1 MPLPHTL
8 PMSRRRAIG
17 LAAALGCLGAAP
29 LVHAQGTWPDKPLRL
44 VVGFPPGGGVDVM
57 ARIVSQPLSELLGK
71 PVVVDNKPGAAS
83 NLAMTEVAHANADG
97 YTVLLG
103 PSTVQT
109 ANPFLYKVS
118 TNPATSLVPVASV
131 GRYQL
136 HLVVRNGFPAKDLRE
151 LIAYARSH
159 PGKLTYASAGA
170 GTTPHLVSELFLQE
184 ADIQGLHVP
193 YRGSAPALQAV
204 IAGEADFVMDPGI
217 SFQHVRTGRARMF
230 AVASANRSPQ
240 FPDIRTIVEDGIR
253 GLDLDTW
260 VGIWMPANA
269 PEAARN
275 KLSSA
280 LAKVLADPAVQQKFL
295 ALNGEAH
302 FMNAA
307 DYRSLLE
314 KETAVF
320 SSLIKNR
327 KIIAE

>member
-1 MPLPHTL
+1 MRSASPHL
-8 PMSRRRAIG
+8 ISRRRALG
-17 LAAALGCLGAAP
+17 LAALGCLGAP
-29 LVHAQGTWPDKPLRL
+29 WIAQAQSNWPDRPIRL

-83 NLAMTEVAHANADG
+83 NLAMSEVSHAAADG
-97 YTVLLG
+97 YTVLFG

-109 ANPFLYKVS
+109 ANPFLYKVNA
-118 TNPATSLVPVASV
+118 NPATSLAPVASV

-136 HLVVRNGFPAKDLRE
+136 HLVVRNGLPANDLNE
-151 LIAYARSH
+151 LIAYARAH

-184 ADIQGLHVP
+184 AGIQGLHVP

-217 SFQHVRTGRARMF
+217 SFQHVRVGKARMF
-230 AVASANRSPQ
+230 SVASASRSRQ
-240 FPDIRTIVEDGIR
+240 FPEIRTMVEDGIR

-260 VGIWMPANA
+260 IGMWVPVNA
-269 PEAARN
+269 PEDARTR
-275 KLSSA
+275 LARA
-280 LAKVLADPAVQQKFL
+280 LGQVLNDPAVQKKFQ
-295 ALNGEAH
+295 ALNGEAQ
-302 FMNAA
+302 FMNASE
-307 DYRSLLE
+307 YRDLLT
-314 KETAVF
+314 KETQVF

>member
-1 MPLPHTL
+1 MHIPPSRAL
-8 PMSRRRAIG
+8 SRRRALG
-17 LAAALGCLGAAP
+17 LAAALGGLGVAGM
-29 LVHAQGTWPDKPLRL
+29 AQAQSKWPDRPVRL

-57 ARIVSQPLSELLGK
+57 ARIVSQPLSEVLGK
-71 PVVVDNKPGAAS
+71 PVVVDNNPGAAS
-83 NLAMTEVAHANADG
+83 NLAMIDVAHAPADG
-97 YTVLLG
+97 YSVLFG

-109 ANPFLYKVS
+109 ANPYLYKVS

-170 GTTPHLVSELFLQE
+170 GTTPHLVSELFLQA
-184 ADIQGLHVP
+184 ADIQALHVP

-217 SFQHVRTGRARMF
+217 SFPHVQTGKARMF
-230 AVASANRSPQ
+230 AVASASRSRQ
-240 FPDIRTIVEDGIR
+240 FPEIRTIVEDGIR

-260 VGIWMPANA
+260 VGMWMPVNA
-269 PEAARN
+269 PEDARSRLAGA
-275 KLSSA
+275 LSQ
-280 LAKVLADPAVQQKFL
+280 VLADPAVQKKFHT
-295 ALNGEAH
+295 LNGEAQ
-302 FMNAA
+302 FMGAA
-307 DYRSLLE
+307 EYRALLA
-314 KETAVF
+314 KETEVF

-327 KIIAE
+327 KIMAE

>member
-1 MPLPHTL
+1 MPLAPTPSL
-8 PMSRRRAIG
+8 TRRRAIG
-17 LAAALGCLGAAP
+17 LAAALGCLGPAQ
-29 LVHAQGTWPDKPLRL
+29 LVQAQSTWPDKPVRL

-83 NLAMTEVAHANADG
+83 NLAMTEVAHASADG
-97 YTVLLG
+97 HTVLFG

-109 ANPFLYKVS
+109 ANPYLYKVN
-118 TNPATSLVPVASV
+118 TNPTTSLAPVASV

-136 HLVVRNGFPAKDLRE
+136 HLVVRNGLPVKDLKE

-159 PGKLTYASAGA
+159 PGKLSYASAGA

-184 ADIQGLHVP
+184 ADIQALHVP

-204 IAGEADFVMDPGI
+204 IAGEADFVLDPGI
-217 SFQHVRTGRARMF
+217 SFPHVRTGKARMF
-230 AVASANRSPQ
+230 AVASASRSRQ
-240 FPDIRTIVEDGIR
+240 FPEIRTIVEDGIR

-260 VGIWMPANA
+260 IGLWMPANA

-275 KLSSA
+275 KLAGA
-280 LAKVLADPAVQQKFL
+280 LAKVLADPAVQQKFHT
-295 ALNGEAH
+295 LNGEAV
-302 FMNAA
+302 FMGAA
-307 DYRSLLE
+307 DYRALLE

-320 SSLIKNR
+320 SALIKGR
-327 KIIAE
+327 KIVAE